1 MPEPNKQGAALL
13 ELDQVQKSFGGTH
26 ALKGVSLKIHCGE
39 ALGLAGENGAGK
51 STLLNI
57 LGGVHEPT
65 FGSIRWE
72 GRLYQPSSPR
82 EADKAG
88 LAFIHQELNLF
99 PNLTIA
105 ENILAPRMPVRSI
118 GGLRIIDKQRAY
130 HDANE
135 ALEQVGL
142 KRHPSTPV
150 AQLSAGERQMVEIA
164 KAIRQEAKLILF
176 DEPTTSLS
184 HREKDCLFTL
194 IGELRS
200 RGIAMI
206 YISHALGDL
215 FQLCDRIA
223 VLRDGALVGEG
234 SVAEL
239 SQRKLVSMMIGR
251 DQSQAFPNRSAK
263 ATTRVILSARD
274 FRSARMPFPLSLV
287 LRQGEVVGLA
297 GLMGAG
303 RSELLRA
310 LFGLDKPLQGSLICD
325 GEDVT
330 KAPPRSRIKSGMAM
344 LTESRRDDGLFL
356 PASISAN
363 MLMPSLK
370 QVSRTP
376 LQFLRRGALNRLAE
390 DTSKQITLDRS
401 ARLEQPVEQLSGG
414 NQQKVIMGR
423 WLLRRPRVFLMDE
436 PTRGVDVGA
445 KFEIYTLIDQL
456 AASGAAVLV
465 ASSEIDELMGICSR
479 ILVMRK
485 GAVVKEF
492 QQPDFNN
499 EAILEAAIMG

>member
-1 MPEPNKQGAALL
+1 
-13 ELDQVQKSFGGTH
+13 
-26 ALKGVSLKIHCGE
+26 
-39 ALGLAGENGAGK
+39 
-51 STLLNI
+51 
-57 LGGVHEPT
+57 
-65 FGSIRWE
+65 
-72 GRLYQPSSPR
+72 
-82 EADKAG
+82 
-88 LAFIHQELNLF
+88 
-99 PNLTIA
+99 
-105 ENILAPRMPVRSI
+105 
-118 GGLRIIDKQRAY
+118 
-130 HDANE
+130 
-135 ALEQVGL
+135 
-142 KRHPSTPV
+142 
-150 AQLSAGERQMVEIA
+150 
-164 KAIRQEAKLILF
+164 
-176 DEPTTSLS
+176 
-184 HREKDCLFTL
+184 
-194 IGELRS
+194 
-200 RGIAMI
+200 
-206 YISHALGDL
+206 
-215 FQLCDRIA
+215 
-223 VLRDGALVGEG
+223 
-234 SVAEL
+234 
-239 SQRKLVSMMIGR
+239 
-251 DQSQAFPNRSAK
+251 
-263 ATTRVILSARD
+263 
-274 FRSARMPFPLSLV
+274 MPFPLSLE